1 MGYNLRRYFRS
12 KAYVHCRQLSP
23 MFNSEP
29 CDGCSRSIS
38 DALSRIVRLIVDQRD
53 VDSQRVCPDCFA
65 SWIRR
70 YESEMQ
76 LSHQVVSTDDII
88 VD

>member
-1 MGYNLRRYFRS
+1 
-12 KAYVHCRQLSP
+12 

-38 DALSRIVRLIVDQRD
+38 DALSRTVRLIVDQKD
-53 VDSQRVCPDCFA
+53 VDSQRLCPDCFA

-76 LSHQVVSTDDII
+76 ISQQVIGADEII

>member
-1 MGYNLRRYFRS
+1 
-12 KAYVHCRQLSP
+12 

-29 CDGCSRSIS
+29 CDGCSRLIS
-38 DALSRIVRLIVDQRD
+38 DALSRNVRLIVDQRD
-53 VDSQRVCPDCFA
+53 VDSQSLCPDCFA

-76 LSHQVVSTDDII
+76 ISQQVIGNDDII

>member
-1 MGYNLRRYFRS
+1 
-12 KAYVHCRQLSP
+12 

-29 CDGCSRSIS
+29 CDECSQSIS
-38 DALSRIVRLIVDQRD
+38 DALSRTVRLIVDQKD
-53 VDSQRVCPDCFA
+53 VDSQRLCPGCFA
-65 SWIRR
+65 SWISR

-76 LSHQVVSTDDII
+76 ISQQVIGTDEII